1 MNNEPLKKMW
11 RAMTSGALAA
21 LTMMAFVSPA
31 MAEGNETII
40 IFTPGLF
47 TTTTT
52 GVVLTAVDG
61 VSSTTSSTTDAIFDC
76 DQAQV
81 YMDANAVALSQEI
94 TMGGG
99 QTVTDLAGMAG
110 IEPGDRAAFAKM
122 LRTQHAS
129 LVPLL
134 EDEVSREDAEAF
146 TRIISEAMKQD
157 ESLSKY
163 LPAA

>member
-1 MNNEPLKKMW
+1 MNDSLKKLR
-11 RAMTSGALAA
+11 RAMTSGALALA
-21 LTMMAFVSPA
+21 TMMVFVSPA

-47 TTTTT
+47 TTTTS

-61 VSSTTSSTTDAIFDC
+61 VSSTTSSTSDALFGC

-110 IEPGDRAAFAKM
+110 IEPEDRAAFAKV
-122 LRTQHAS
+122 LRAQHAA

-134 EDEVSREDAEAF
+134 EDEVTREDAEAF
-146 TRIISEAMKQD
+146 TRIITDAMRED
-157 ESLSKY
+157 EQLAKY